1 MALQS
6 SGQISLNDIR
16 IELGASTSNVS
27 LGAMSDTAGFAA
39 QDAISDFYGYSHSA
53 CTSFASSVFSR
64 TFSFTACSDTAS
76 STRWH
81 NGSGTF
87 VESGD
92 TVYANSGCTTAQSN
106 GYYYQSNDT
115 SYRITGGAGLCTSIT
130 ICL

>member
-16 IELGASTSNVS
+16 VELGAATTNVS
-27 LGAMSDTAGFAA
+27 LGTMSDTAGFSA
-39 QDAISDFYGYSHSA
+39 QDQISDFYGYSHSA

-64 TFSFTACSDTAS
+64 SFSFTACSDSTS

-81 NGSGTF
+81 NGSGTW

-92 TVYANSGCTTAQSN
+92 TVYANSGCTTAQN
-106 GYYYQSNDT
+106 DGYYKQADDT
-115 SYRITGGAGLCTSIT
+115 SYRITGGSGLCTSIT
-130 ICL
+130 ICS